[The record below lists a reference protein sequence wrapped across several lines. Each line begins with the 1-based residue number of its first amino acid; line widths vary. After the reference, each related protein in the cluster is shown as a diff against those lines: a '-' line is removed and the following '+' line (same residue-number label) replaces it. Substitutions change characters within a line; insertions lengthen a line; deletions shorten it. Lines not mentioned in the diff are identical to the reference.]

1 MKKAIKWISI
11 ITGTLILLLIVGAIA
26 LPFII
31 PLEKIKDFA
40 LKQISQTI
48 DREIKIEKVSF
59 DIFSGIKLEKFSISN
74 RQGFAKKPFVS
85 ADAIALR
92 YAFWPLFKR
101 QILIQEVSLIKPEIL
116 IEKSASGEFNFS
128 DLTKKKP
135 AQEKEKKDLGFTMV
149 IDTFSIQ
156 NGRLTY
162 KDYGTN
168 TSSELKNANLT
179 LSGIT
184 LALLNPI
191 DLKMS
196 ATANLKNKDIPLS
209 LAGKIGLD
217 LKNEIIKLPSLYLNV
232 AGETAN
238 ISATVSRFKA
248 GPAIDFSV
256 SSKKISVDP
265 LIAVFT
271 AGASAPKEKLP
282 RGELTRRVNKIS
294 ASVPR
299 TLRLNGTINIG
310 NLTLLNFTVDKAN
323 LSLALANRNISSNI
337 KEIKIYDGTLSG
349 NASVN
354 LNTPGLSYSG
364 DVKLTSLNAAPF
376 SNAVV
381 ETFLTKLSDYKD
393 LMDKVYGT
401 LDLNLSLS
409 GRGVEI
415 PDILANTVANGNLLL
430 KNGELKRLK
439 TVDAIADKIR
449 TPALKQ
455 DLKISKLSSAFSMK
469 NQIVDIKDLTVLD
482 NDVNILFKG
491 GIDLGRLKYVSGNR
505 LTLKGSP
512 ASTKDISKEYDL
524 FRDNKGW
531 LEMDFEL
538 KGDLKKPI
546 PIPILEKPVEKVIEK
561 AKEEIEKK
569 KKELEEKAQ
578 EELKKKEEEL
588 KKKEE
593 EAKQK
598 LEEEKKRLEEEA
610 KKKVKELIKF

>member
-11 ITGTLILLLIVGAIA
+11 VAVTLVVLLIVGAIA
-26 LPFII
+26 LPFIV

-48 DREIKIEKVSF
+48 DREVTIEKVSF

-74 RQGFAKKPFVS
+74 RKGFAKKPFVS

-101 QILIQEVSLIKPEIL
+101 QILIQEVSLVRPEVL
-116 IEKSASGEFNFS
+116 IEKSARGEFNFS
-128 DLTKKKP
+128 DLIKKKP
-135 AQEKEKKDLGFTMV
+135 PTQEKPKKDLGFTMV

-156 NGRLTY
+156 KGRFTY

-168 TSSELKNANLT
+168 TSSELKNANMT

-184 LALLNPI
+184 LALLKPI
-191 DLKMS
+191 DLKIL
-196 ATANLKNKDIPLS
+196 ATANFKNKDIPLS
-209 LAGKIGLD
+209 LAGKIGID
-217 LKNEIIKLPSLYLNV
+217 LKNEVIKLPSLYLNV
-232 AGETAN
+232 AGESAN
-238 ISATVSRFKA
+238 ISATVSRLKA
-248 GPAIDFSV
+248 GPSIDFSV

-271 AGASAPKEKLP
+271 AGASEPKKKLE
-282 RGELTRRVNKIS
+282 RGELTKMVNKIS
-294 ASVPR
+294 ASLPR
-299 TLRLNGTINIG
+299 TLRLNGNINIG
-310 NLTLLNFTVDKAN
+310 NLTFLNFTVDKAI

-337 KEIKIYDGTLSG
+337 KEIKIYDGALSG
-349 NASVN
+349 NAAVN
-354 LNTPGLSYSG
+354 LNTPGLSYNG
-364 DVKLTSLNAAPF
+364 NLKLTGLNAAPF

-393 LMDKVYGT
+393 LIDKVYGT

-409 GRGVEI
+409 GRGVEV
-415 PDILANTVANGNLLL
+415 PDILANTVANGSLLL

-455 DLKISKLSSAFSMK
+455 DLKISKLSSTFSMK
-469 NQIVDIKDLTVLD
+469 NQVVDIKDLAVLD

-491 GIDLGRLKYVSGNR
+491 GLDLGRLKYVSGNR

-512 ASTKDISKEYDL
+512 ASTKNISKEYDL
-524 FRDNKGW
+524 FRDDKGW
-531 LEMDFEL
+531 LEIDFEL

-561 AKEEIEKK
+561 AKEEIEEK

-578 EELKKKEEEL
+578 EELKKKEEE
-588 KKKEE
+588 
-593 EAKQK
+593 AKQK
-598 LEEEKKRLEEEA
+598 LEEEKKKLEEEA
-610 KKKVKELIKF
+610 KEKIKELIKF